1 MSPGEEAVAANQFQH
16 QPSSLSTISEFSSRF
31 SGSCDL
37 LYTSRSN
44 SARSSRSINKH
55 HDWPVKTALEDWQLC
70 ERDSSKRHFM
80 CRALDAKS
88 RGQLG
93 QGGNRAQ
100 FATNTLIR
108 GKLIRP
114 AGHVNEQNPSFLLLT
129 NQSRFPACNWF
140 TFFSAPLLITHLR
153 LSLEEGGEI
162 GGLAELMES
171 REYQVHRLES

>member
-1 MSPGEEAVAANQFQH
+1 MSPEEETVAANQFQH
-16 QPSSLSTISEFSSRF
+16 QPSSLSPPSLSFRSDSPVAAIFCT
-31 SGSCDL
+31 
-37 LYTSRSN
+37 RSN

-80 CRALDAKS
+80 CWALDAKS